1 MLNRIFLKFVRGY
14 QRWISPFLLPACRF
28 YPSCS
33 EYAAQA
39 IQRYS
44 LVKAVVLIVPRIFK
58 CHPYHEGGSDPL
70 K

>member
-1 MLNRIFLKFVRGY
+1 MLNWIFLKLVRGY
-14 QRWISPFLLPACRF
+14 QRWISPLFFPACRI

-39 IQRYS
+39 LKRYS
-44 LVKAVVLIVPRIFK
+44 LTKAVALIVARIFK
-58 CHPYHEGGSDPL
+58 CHPYHEGGADPL

>member
-44 LVKAVVLIVPRIFK
+44 LVKAVVLIVTRIFK
-58 CHPYHEGGSDPL
+58 CHPYHEGGSYPL

>member
-1 MLNRIFLKFVRGY
+1 MLNQILLKLVRGY
-14 QRWISPFLLPACRF
+14 QKWVSPLFFSACQF

-39 IQRYS
+39 LERYS
-44 LVKAVVLIVPRIFK
+44 LVKAGRLIIIRLLK
-58 CHPYHEGGSDPL
+58 CHPYHNGGADPL

>member
-14 QRWISPFLLPACRF
+14 QRWISPFLLPSCRF

-33 EYAAQA
+33 EYATQA

-44 LVKAVVLIVPRIFK
+44 LVKAVVLIVTRIFK

>member
-14 QRWISPFLLPACRF
+14 QRWISPFLLPSCRF

-44 LVKAVVLIVPRIFK
+44 LVKAVVLIVTRIFK

>member
-33 EYAAQA
+33 EYATQA

-44 LVKAVVLIVPRIFK
+44 LVKAVVLIVARIFK

>member
-1 MLNRIFLKFVRGY
+1 MLNWIFLKLVRGY
-14 QRWISPFLLPACRF
+14 QRWISPFLMPACRF

-39 IQRYS
+39 LERHS
-44 LVKAVVLIVPRIFK
+44 LFKAGGLIVTRLCK
-58 CHPYHEGGSDPL
+58 CHPYHEGGADPL

>member
-1 MLNRIFLKFVRGY
+1 MLNRIFLKFVHGY

-44 LVKAVVLIVPRIFK
+44 LVKAVVLIATRIFK

>member
-1 MLNRIFLKFVRGY
+1 MLNWIFLKLIRGY
-14 QRWISPFLLPACRF
+14 QRWISPLFFSTCRF

-39 IQRYS
+39 LQRYS
-44 LVKAVVLIVPRIFK
+44 LVKAGALIVARIFK
-58 CHPYHEGGSDPL
+58 CHPYHVGGADPL

>member
-14 QRWISPFLLPACRF
+14 QRWISPFLLPACRS

-44 LVKAVVLIVPRIFK
+44 LVKAVVLIVTRIFK

>member
-1 MLNRIFLKFVRGY
+1 MFNRIFLKFVRGY

-44 LVKAVVLIVPRIFK
+44 LVKAVVLIVTRIFK

>member
-44 LVKAVVLIVPRIFK
+44 LVKAVVLIVTRIFK

>member
-1 MLNRIFLKFVRGY
+1 MLNRILLKFVRGY

-44 LVKAVVLIVPRIFK
+44 LVKAVVLIVTRIFK

>member
-1 MLNRIFLKFVRGY
+1 MLNRIFLKFVRVY

-44 LVKAVVLIVPRIFK
+44 LVKAVVLIVTRIFK

>member
-44 LVKAVVLIVPRIFK
+44 LVKAVVLIVTRIFK
-58 CHPYHEGGSDPL
+58 CHPYHEGGSAPL

>member
-28 YPSCS
+28 FTSCS

-44 LVKAVVLIVPRIFK
+44 LVKAVVLIVTRIFK

>member
-1 MLNRIFLKFVRGY
+1 MFNRIFLKFVRGY

-44 LVKAVVLIVPRIFK
+44 LIKAVVLIVTRIFK

>member
-14 QRWISPFLLPACRF
+14 QRWISPFLLPTCRF

-44 LVKAVVLIVPRIFK
+44 LVKAVVLIVTRIFK

>member
-1 MLNRIFLKFVRGY
+1 MLNQIFLKLIRGY
-14 QRWISPFLLPACRF
+14 QRWISPLYMPTCRF

-39 IQRYS
+39 LQRYS
-44 LVKAVVLIVPRIFK
+44 LIKAGGLVSLRILK
-58 CHPYHEGGSDPL
+58 CHPFHEGGSDPL

>member
-1 MLNRIFLKFVRGY
+1 MLNQISLKLVRGY
-14 QRWISPFLLPACRF
+14 QRWISPLFFPACRF

-39 IQRYS
+39 FERYTF
-44 LVKAVVLIVPRIFK
+44 VRAVGLIISRLLK
-58 CHPYHEGGSDPL
+58 CHPYHNGGADPL

>member
-1 MLNRIFLKFVRGY
+1 MLNRIFLKFVRWY

-39 IQRYS
+39 LQRYS
-44 LVKAVVLIVPRIFK
+44 FVKAGVLIVARIFK
-58 CHPYHEGGSDPL
+58 CNPYHEGGADPL

>member
-44 LVKAVVLIVPRIFK
+44 LVKAVVLIVTRIFK
-58 CHPYHEGGSDPL
+58 CHPYHEVGSDPL

>member
-28 YPSCS
+28 YHSCS

-44 LVKAVVLIVPRIFK
+44 LVKAVVLIVTRIFK

>member
-14 QRWISPFLLPACRF
+14 QRWISPLFLPACRF

-39 IQRYS
+39 LKRYP
-44 LVKAVVLIVPRIFK
+44 LAKAGGLISIRLLK
-58 CHPYHEGGSDPL
+58 CHPFHEGGADPL

>member
-1 MLNRIFLKFVRGY
+1 MLNQIFLKLVRGY
-14 QRWISPFLLPACRF
+14 QRWISPLFFPACRF

-39 IQRYS
+39 LERYS
-44 LVKAVVLIVPRIFK
+44 LVKAVGLIISRLLK
-58 CHPYHEGGSDPL
+58 CHPYHNGGADPL

>member
-44 LVKAVVLIVPRIFK
+44 LVKAVILIVTRIFK

>member
-14 QRWISPFLLPACRF
+14 QRWISPFLLPSCRF

-44 LVKAVVLIVPRIFK
+44 LVKAAVLIVTRIFK

>member
-1 MLNRIFLKFVRGY
+1 MLNQISLKLVRGY
-14 QRWISPFLLPACRF
+14 QRWISPLFFPACRF

-39 IQRYS
+39 LERYS
-44 LVKAVVLIVPRIFK
+44 FVRAVGLIISRLVK
-58 CHPYHEGGSDPL
+58 CHPYHNGGADPL

>member
-1 MLNRIFLKFVRGY
+1 MDIKDGFRRFF
-14 QRWISPFLLPACRF
+14 FPACRF

-39 IQRYS
+39 LQRYS
-44 LVKAVVLIVPRIFK
+44 LAKAVTLFVARIFK
-58 CHPYHEGGSDPL
+58 CHPYHEGGADPL

>member
-1 MLNRIFLKFVRGY
+1 MLNWILLKLIRGY
-14 QRWISPFLLPACRF
+14 QRWIAPIFLPACRF

-44 LVKAVVLIVPRIFK
+44 LVKAVVLIVTRIFK

>member
-44 LVKAVVLIVPRIFK
+44 LVKAVVLIVTRIFK
-58 CHPYHEGGSDPL
+58 CHPYHEGRSDPL

>member
-14 QRWISPFLLPACRF
+14 QRWIAPFLLPACRF

-39 IQRYS
+39 LQHYS
-44 LVKAVVLIVPRIFK
+44 LVKAVALIVTRIFK